1 MAVQQGEVDS
11 AQWSYLRTL
20 YIMVTQFL
28 RDTMMDFESELFDV
42 MDCNVY
48 AFTRKNTQNWAKIEP
63 NTKKYPK

>member
-1 MAVQQGEVDS
+1 MAVQQDELDS

-28 RDTMMDFESELFDV
+28 RDTMMDFESELSNV

-48 AFTRKNTQNWAKIEP
+48 AFTRKNTQN
-63 NTKKYPK
+63 